1 MSAERK
7 IASALISVFDKTGLE
22 PIISRLAEMGVE
34 ILSTGGTADFI
45 RKHGV
50 EVKDVSDLT
59 TYPSFFGGR
68 VKTLHPAVFGGILY
82 RRELEGDRNEAAEYK
97 IPSIDLVIVDLYPF
111 EDAMKKTYE
120 EQQIIEKIDIGGIS
134 LIRASAKNYKDVLIV
149 PSREYYDDVLEVLNQ
164 GGSTLE
170 QRKLFA
176 ARAFDISSHY
186 DSAIF
191 NWFNRD
197 NSVDSMK
204 MSLRNG
210 RLLRYGENPHQSA
223 KFYGELN
230 ENLEQLNGKEL
241 SYNNFQDIS
250 GALDLISE
258 FEQGACVIVKHSNA
272 CGLALREKTV
282 DAWTNALAA
291 DPVSAFGG
299 IIAFNR
305 ALDYETCEK
314 ISEIFFEVLIAP
326 DFDEKGLELL
336 KKKKNRIVLKLKKL
350 PIADNVIKTTQ
361 LGVLVQENDRI
372 SLDST
377 GWELKAGPEADE
389 KIMNDSEIAMR
400 IVKHLKSNAVVLVR
414 NSMMIGA
421 GNGQT
426 NRVDAV
432 KQSIEKAQKFELEID
447 GAVLGSDAFFPFADS
462 VELAFNAGVK
472 VVVEPGGSVRD
483 DETIEFCKKNNITLL
498 FTGSR
503 HFKH

>member
-34 ILSTGGTADFI
+34 ILSTGGTAEYI
-45 RKHGV
+45 RKLGV

-59 TYPSFFGGR
+59 TYPSIFGGR

-82 RRELEGDRNEAAEYK
+82 RRELEGDRNEAVEYK

-111 EDAMKKTYE
+111 EETLKKTDL
-120 EQQIIEKIDIGGIS
+120 EQDIIEKIDIGGIS
-134 LIRASAKNYKDVLIV
+134 LIRAAAKNFKDVLIV
-149 PSREYYDDVLEVLNQ
+149 PSREYYYDVLEVINQ

-176 ARAFDISSHY
+176 SRAFDISSHY

-197 NSVDSMK
+197 NAVDAIK

-210 RLLRYGENPHQSA
+210 RHLRYGENPHQLGQFFGNLS
-223 KFYGELN
+223 
-230 ENLEQLNGKEL
+230 ENLKQLNGKEL
-241 SYNNFQDIS
+241 SYNNLQDIS

-258 FEQGACVIVKHSNA
+258 FEEGACVILKHSNA
-272 CGLALREKTV
+272 CGLALREKTL
-282 DAWTNALAA
+282 DAWTDALSA
-291 DPVSAFGG
+291 DPISAFGG

-305 ALDYETCEK
+305 SIDFETCQK
-314 ISEIFFEVLIAP
+314 ISEFFFEVLIAP
-326 DFDEKGLELL
+326 GFDEKGLELL
-336 KKKKNRIVLKLKKL
+336 KQKKNRIVLKLKNL
-350 PIADNVIKTTQ
+350 SIADTIIKTTQ

-372 SLDST
+372 PLDSK
-377 GWELKAGPEADE
+377 GWELKAGPAADE
-389 KIMNDSEIAMR
+389 KMLADMEIAIR
-400 IVKHLKSNAVVLVR
+400 IVKHLKSNAVVLVK

-432 KQSIEKAQKFELEID
+432 KQSIEKAQKFELDID

-462 VELAFNAGVK
+462 VELVFNAGVK
-472 VVVEPGGSVRD
+472 AVVEPGGSVRD
-483 DETIEFCKKNNITLL
+483 EETIEFCKKNNITLL